1 MPLYLEA
8 PKAGRTT
15 NYRIRGTHLRT
26 KVDETAGTPRRDIAL
41 KIKRAIEEKIE
52 RGEYAPKVREP
63 DFMMAT
69 ISYLDAG
76 GDNRFTARL
85 TAHFAE
91 TPLSQITQASIDA
104 AAVALYPDAAPAT
117 RNRQVYTPVSAILV
131 HAGVNLRIARPKG
144 AQGKRRLAWLTPEE
158 ATRLIASATAV
169 PRFGA
174 LLAFLFG
181 TGCRLGE
188 ALALEGRNLDLPN
201 GIAFIADSKNGDPR
215 AAHLPPNLVAML
227 ANTDGLGEGR
237 DRVFGWRSSTQPYE
251 LLNRAAHASGVDIP
265 DGIAFHI
272 ASHSWATWMRRYGGA
287 DTRALMATGRWK
299 SASAA
304 GVYEHT
310 DSREESRRADLI
322 PLILPRAKSV

>member
-8 PKAGRTT
+8 PKPGRSP
-15 NYRIRGTHLRT
+15 NHRVRGTHLGT
-26 KVDETAGTPRRDIAL
+26 KVDKTSGTPRESVAL
-41 KIKRAIEEKIE
+41 KIMRAIEEKIE
-52 RGEYAPKVREP
+52 RGEYAPKSHEL
-63 DFMMAT
+63 DFVMAT
-69 ISYLDAG
+69 NSYLEAG
-76 GDNRFTARL
+76 GENRFTEQLAD
-85 TAHFAE
+85 HFAE
-91 TPLSQITQASIDA
+91 TPLSQITQAMIDA
-104 AAVALYPDAAPAT
+104 AAVALYPDASPAT
-117 RNRQVYTPVSAILV
+117 RNRQVYTPVSAVLV
-131 HAGVNLRIARPKG
+131 HAGVMLRIVRPKG

-188 ALALEGRNLDLPN
+188 GLALQGRDLDLPN
-201 GIAFIADSKNGDPR
+201 GIAFIADSKNGEPR

-227 ANTDGLGEGR
+227 ANTEGLGEGCNL
-237 DRVFGWRSSTQPYE
+237 VFGWRSDTQPRE
-251 LLNRAAHASGVDIP
+251 LLNRAAHAAGVDIP

-272 ASHSWATWMRRYGGA
+272 TCHSWATWMRRYGGA
-287 DTRALMATGRWK
+287 DTRALVATGRWK

-322 PLILPRAKSV
+322 PLMLPRAKGV